1 MAEVKKMT
9 QTELIKELGEAV
21 GIQKTVV
28 KAFLDKYLE
37 IAIRETKKNGLF
49 VAPGLGR
56 LVKRET
62 KARTGRNPATGAAIK
77 IPAKKV
83 VKFRI
88 AKALQ
93 DAIVPPKPKKAA
105 K

>member
-1 MAEVKKMT
+1 MAEAKKMT

-28 KAFLDKYLE
+28 KAFLDKYVE

-49 VAPGLGR
+49 VAPGFGR